1 MFIRS
6 AGVPSLGN
14 IFVAGV
20 LLAAFI
26 ALVGCASPAIA
37 PPIAAPEAASPAS
50 TQQDQPERGRLL
62 FMVPD
67 SQANLQLGSFSL
79 ASGTPAT
86 LTEAPY
92 GIMDYGVAGDGQTV
106 VYSAWREDG
115 GLDLRA
121 VQIDGQNDRLLVS
134 CDNAAC
140 GRIAWLPSGDQF
152 TFEKHGDA
160 GGGATSALWRF
171 DWARQSAEPLAVPA
185 GAQAGI
191 NASWS
196 PDGRWLSYF
205 LADRGMTEAVNLA
218 DGRKFELASSLGD
231 PVAWQPSG
239 ESLVW
244 LEIRPD
250 GDQML
255 AHMMRL
261 DLTTGEQED
270 IGAPRMAD
278 FQPAWS
284 PTGEWLAVTRWDWT
298 EGYPSKT
305 QIWLMRADGAEA
317 HPVLADPDIQYLSPV
332 WSADGRFLLFQ
343 RYTSDQTFVQPEV
356 WMLDLDSGQTTR
368 TLPSAGQVVWL
379 P

>member
-1 MFIRS
+1 M
-6 AGVPSLGN
+6 
-14 IFVAGV
+14 
-20 LLAAFI
+20 
-26 ALVGCASPAIA
+26 
-37 PPIAAPEAASPAS
+37 
-50 TQQDQPERGRLL
+50 
-62 FMVPD
+62 
-67 SQANLQLGSFSL
+67 
-79 ASGTPAT
+79 
-86 LTEAPY
+86 
-92 GIMDYGVAGDGQTV
+92 
-106 VYSAWREDG
+106 
-115 GLDLRA
+115 
-121 VQIDGQNDRLLVS
+121 
-134 CDNAAC
+134 
-140 GRIAWLPSGDQF
+140 
-152 TFEKHGDA
+152 
-160 GGGATSALWRF
+160 
-171 DWARQSAEPLAVPA
+171 
-185 GAQAGI
+185 
-191 NASWS
+191 
-196 PDGRWLSYF
+196 
-205 LADRGMTEAVNLA
+205 
-218 DGRKFELASSLGD
+218 
-231 PVAWQPSG
+231 
-239 ESLVW
+239 W